1 MSSTTGFNRTNK
13 RLRRFRRK
21 MADRW
26 SKEAQVQKKKDGI
39 DVQTTKQTLE
49 SGFLCVFIG
58 IVLII

>member
-39 DVQTTKQTLE
+39 DVQTTKQTK
-49 SGFLCVFIG
+49 
-58 IVLII
+58 